1 LQVAN
6 CSSEIRCGLAEW
18 TCKAETTPI
27 TRQLAAR
34 ALGDVHMLDNRG
46 CAGPSRQTEISG
58 HATRR
63 HPNSKCGQCR
73 RALHPTT
80 PEGSD
85 LMQTVTI
92 VFWSAWILILYTYV
106 VFPVLLAA
114 FARFKRR
121 YSGEPAASGTELP
134 RVAMVVAAFNEAH
147 VLAGKLEN
155 TWELDYP
162 SDRFQ
167 ILIGSD
173 GSDDGTEGIL
183 SDCHDPRLR
192 KFLYQKR
199 RGKISVLN
207 SVMAE
212 VNADIVV
219 MSDANT
225 MFAPDSLRKL
235 IAHFADPKVG
245 CVSGE
250 LRLEQEGGVSG
261 EGLYWKYE
269 SWIKRNESRLGFLI
283 GCNGGIFAIRRELY
297 EPLPASTIVEDFV
310 LSMRILER
318 GYRVHFEPAARAV
331 EPPCVS
337 SKAEMVR
344 KIRIGAGGFQA
355 LSLTR
360 SLLHPRFGFRAF
372 AFWGHKVLRWLVPV
386 FLGVAI
392 ASNVLLIG
400 MPVYPV
406 LLAAQ
411 LAGACIAYWAYRS
424 STTPRW
430 TRPISYFY
438 LMNFALLCGLVRY
451 LKGTQRVTWDRA
463 TPAST
468 PPSGLS
474 TAQVFSTVSLALPE
488 SVGHGMRY
496 TESSPIHMS
505 LMSEVERGEPS
516 LTAR

>member
-1 LQVAN
+1 
-6 CSSEIRCGLAEW
+6 
-18 TCKAETTPI
+18 
-27 TRQLAAR
+27 
-34 ALGDVHMLDNRG
+34 
-46 CAGPSRQTEISG
+46 
-58 HATRR
+58 
-63 HPNSKCGQCR
+63 
-73 RALHPTT
+73 
-80 PEGSD
+80 
-85 LMQTVTI
+85 MQIITI
-92 VFWSAWILILYTYV
+92 VFWAAWVLILYTYV

-121 YSGEPAASGTELP
+121 HSGAIAEGVTELP
-134 RVAMVVAAFNEAH
+134 RVAMVVAAYNEAH
-147 VLAGKLEN
+147 VLGRKLQN
-155 TWELDYP
+155 TWQLDYP
-162 SDRFQ
+162 VDRFQ
-167 ILIGSD
+167 LLIGSD
-173 GSDDGTEGIL
+173 GSDDGTETIL
-183 SDCHDPRLR
+183 SECRDSRLR
-192 KFLYQKR
+192 KFLYQNR

-207 SVMAE
+207 SVMSE

-225 MFAPDSLRKL
+225 MFAPDSLRKM
-235 IAHFADPKVG
+235 IAHFADPEVG

-250 LRLEQEGGVSG
+250 LLLEQEGGVSG

-331 EPPCVS
+331 EPPCAS
-337 SKAEMVR
+337 SRAEMIR

-372 AFWGHKVLRWLVPV
+372 AFWGHKVMRWLVPV
-386 FLGVAI
+386 FLAIAI
-392 ASNVLLIG
+392 ASNVLLVG
-400 MPVYPV
+400 VPVYPI

-411 LAGACIAYWAYRS
+411 LAGAGVAYWAYRS

-438 LMNFALLCGLVRY
+438 LMNFALFCGLVRY
-451 LKGTQRVTWDRA
+451 LTGTQRVTWDRA
-463 TPAST
+463 TPASAPT
-468 PPSGLS
+468 CGLS
-474 TAQVFSTVSLALPE
+474 PNHFAVSSVSVQPE
-488 SVGHGMRY
+488 SAVHGIRFA
-496 TESSPIHMS
+496 ESSSIHMS
-505 LMSEVERGEPS
+505 LISEVERGETS
-516 LTAR
+516 LSAR